1 MTPNIAP
8 PTDNIYKFACLFGLA
23 LVISS
28 IFGFVSIYSSS
39 LDRKIE
45 YSKTVIPLEAK
56 EKRTKAEDSMLAM
69 SKKLIEVTKSNES
82 FANGLIAVVLVAGLS
97 LSWYGASNWHTKIQ
111 ARDDMQS
118 LLLLEKMRAEIN
130 KLKLEAKALGMVFK
144 TPVAVA
150 TESIYST

>member
-28 IFGFVSIYSSS
+28 IFGFISIYTSS

-56 EKRTKAEDSMLAM
+56 EQRTKAEESMLAM
-69 SKKLIEVTKSNES
+69 GKTLIEVTKSNES
-82 FANGLIAVVLVAGLS
+82 FASALIAIVLAAGLL
-97 LSWYGASNWHTKIQ
+97 LSWYGASKWHTKIQ
-111 ARDDMQS
+111 ARDDIQS

-130 KLKLEAKALGMVFK
+130 KLKLEAKALEQA
-144 TPVAVA
+144 PAA
-150 TESIYST
+150 SNES

>member
-23 LVISS
+23 LIISS
-28 IFGFVSIYSSS
+28 IFGFISIYSSS

-45 YSKTVIPLEAK
+45 YSKTVIPLETK
-56 EKRTKAEDSMLAM
+56 EQRTKAEESMLAM
-69 SKKLIEVTKSNES
+69 CKKLIEVTKSNES
-82 FANGLIAVVLVAGLS
+82 FANVLIAFVLAAGLS
-97 LSWYGASNWHTKIQ
+97 LSWYGAWNWHTKIQ

-130 KLKLEAKALGMVFK
+130 KLKLEAKTLEQAH
-144 TPVAVA
+144 A
-150 TESIYST
+150 TSDAP

>member
-28 IFGFVSIYSSS
+28 IFSFISIYSSA

-45 YSKTVIPLEAK
+45 YSKILIPLEAK
-56 EKRTKAEDSMLAM
+56 EQRTKAEESMLAM
-69 SKKLIEVTKSNES
+69 NKKLIDVTKSNEQ
-82 FANGLIAVVLVAGLS
+82 FANGLIAVALAAGLS
-97 LSWYGASNWHTKIQ
+97 LSWYGASKWYSNIQ

-118 LLLLEKMRAEIN
+118 LLQIEKMRAEIN
-130 KLKLEAKALGMVFK
+130 KLKLEAKVLEKSSA
-144 TPVAVA
+144 A
-150 TESIYST
+150 SDQQ

>member
-97 LSWYGASNWHTKIQ
+97 LSWYGASNWQTKIQ

-130 KLKLEAKALGMVFK
+130 KLKLEAKVLEQA
-144 TPVAVA
+144 PAA
-150 TESIYST
+150 SDAP